1 MPVIM
6 DVERSSDK
14 ELSGGFRISGKG
26 VNLWVR
32 VYQTDF
38 GRRMRL
44 TISFFDG
51 VRWVNTPPL
60 WIDRRLCERI
70 IARLSMLSEVL
81 T

>member
-1 MPVIM
+1 MPVLM
-6 DVERSSDK
+6 DVEKSSDK
-14 ELSGGFRISGKG
+14 ELSGGFRVSGKG

-38 GRRMRL
+38 GRRMRV

-51 VRWVNTPPL
+51 GRWVNTPPI
-60 WIDRRLCERI
+60 WIGRRLCERI